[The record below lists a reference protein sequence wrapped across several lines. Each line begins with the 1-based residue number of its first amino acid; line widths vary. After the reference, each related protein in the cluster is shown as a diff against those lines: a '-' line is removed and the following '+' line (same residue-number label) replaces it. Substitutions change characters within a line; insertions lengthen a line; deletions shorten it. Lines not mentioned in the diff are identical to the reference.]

1 MKQMKIGKKN
11 LCKPIESKDQTNTC
25 RRKAVFKKIIQ
36 AVKETTLVTHFH
48 YYKLFTQQ
56 YFFKES

>member
-11 LCKPIESKDQTNTC
+11 LCKPIESKDQMSTC
-25 RRKAVFKKIIQ
+25 KRGDVFKKIIQ
-36 AVKETTLVTHFH
+36 AVKETTLVSHFH

-56 YFFKES
+56 